1 MLSVQHSSRCVMSK
15 QGKTLD
21 VKRKGLFLFEEYL
34 IKPATKLASKA
45 LGTFEVK
52 IFLYIGTVLK

>member
-1 MLSVQHSSRCVMSK
+1 MSK

-21 VKRKGLFLFEEYL
+21 VKRKGLFLFEEYS